1 MVFAEENSWPNMLL
15 LAQIQLSS
23 QKHDSER
30 KSRPDKGTVNMAERV
45 GFEPTIR
52 LPVCRI
58 SSAVLSTT
66 QPPLRFAGR
75 RKLCAGC
82 LIAAKNRAGNSC
94 VRHQQYGRDVPWPW
108 MDVNLSANN
117 GSRISAGIHLANIH
131 AASGQIFRILP
142 DPRGT
147 GGRRRAD
154 AIAIVSACGPEPSPS
169 RCRDVRAALAT
180 VEGRH
185 ACRRGGAW

>member
-66 QPPLRFAGR
+66 QPPLRLSMMTRWSARGVSYIPR
-75 RKLCAGC
+75 
-82 LIAAKNRAGNSC
+82 
-94 VRHQQYGRDVPWPW
+94 QQISHSDCGKTVPR
-108 MDVNLSANN
+108 LK
-117 GSRISAGIHLANIH
+117 
-131 AASGQIFRILP
+131 
-142 DPRGT
+142 
-147 GGRRRAD
+147 
-154 AIAIVSACGPEPSPS
+154 
-169 RCRDVRAALAT
+169 RCIQLVQRLMA
-180 VEGRH
+180 
-185 ACRRGGAW
+185 